1 MPRLGI
7 YKVFKFKHN
16 LWDYI
21 MKRFSKQFAIAL
33 TTTTI
38 VALPLVS
45 QPVMAGIQQAGQTI
59 AQVMQR
65 PNVQLNLSAEKLV
78 GNGEKA
84 SWQALK
90 GNVTVN
96 PNDTLR
102 YTVMGQNT
110 GKAAAKKLTMTQP
123 IPKQMTYKLGSSQ
136 NTAQAVTTYSID
148 NGKSFTAQPLVKVK
162 LADGQEAMRPAPA
175 EAYTHVRWQFGNA
188 INPNSQVKA
197 SYEVKVR

>member
-1 MPRLGI
+1 
-7 YKVFKFKHN
+7 
-16 LWDYI
+16 

-33 TTTTI
+33 TTTA
-38 VALPLVS
+38 VGALPMVS

-59 AQVMQR
+59 AQAIQR

-78 GNGEKA
+78 GRGDKA

-96 PNDTLR
+96 PTDTLR
-102 YTVMGQNT
+102 YTVMGQNI
-110 GKAAAKKLTMTQP
+110 GKAAAKKLIMTQP

-148 NGKSFTAQPLVKVK
+148 NGKSFTAQPLVKVR

-175 EAYTHVRWQFGNA
+175 EAYTHVRWRFDNA
-188 INPNSQVKA
+188 INPNTQVKA